1 MIKERATG
9 NGQRATT
16 RVFLVSPWGESDPR
30 EVRGAPDVAYLVQG
44 MREKGWEVRRVAP
57 VEFRLPQA
65 PRLIFLRLEIVL
77 NLLVIPWRGLSLSR
91 RFGKPSLVVCLDG
104 KLVPGALVLSSL
116 TRSGFAKFQHGIKD
130 YLTRKNRFLA
140 FLLNPDVILNYRTG
154 GRLFAIEDG
163 SGAWELG
170 KKNRNMVRLPQARP
184 VHVPDVPREKAFAF
198 CGRLHGIKGAASFLR
213 VARLVKERVPSA
225 GCLVI
230 GTGPLLQQFR
240 EEAWINLLGELP
252 HDEAVSQLARARAL
266 CATAPY
272 GNFTL
277 PVLEAMSSGTVPVAF
292 GVGWTREMIS
302 DAGVVVPHLDEEAM
316 AREVARL
323 LEDDEFFR
331 EKSRAALERAK
342 AFPTWEQRTGEI
354 LDCLE
359 ALCSVS
365 S

>member
-1 MIKERATG
+1 MIRERATSNEELG
-9 NGQRATT
+9 TT
-16 RVFLVSPWGESDPR
+16 RVFLVSPWEESDPK
-30 EVRGAPDVAYLVQG
+30 EVRGAPDIAYLVQG
-44 MREKGWEVRRVAP
+44 MRRKGWELRRIGP
-57 VEFRLPQA
+57 VEFRLPPV
-65 PRLIFLRLEIVL
+65 PRLLLLRLEIIL
-77 NLLVIPWRGLSLSR
+77 NLLVVPWRGLSLSR
-91 RFGKPSLVVCLDG
+91 RFGKPSMVVCLDG
-104 KLVPGALVLSSL
+104 KLVPGAIVLSSL

-154 GRLFAIEDG
+154 GRLFAVEDG

-170 KKNRNMVRLPQARP
+170 KKNRNMVKLSQARP
-184 VHVPDVPREKAFAF
+184 SSVPDVPKEKAFAF

-213 VARLVKERVPSA
+213 VARLVRERVPSA
-225 GCLVI
+225 DCLVI
-230 GTGPLLQQFR
+230 GTGPLVREFR
-240 EEAWINLLGELP
+240 REAWINLLGELP
-252 HDEAVSQLARARAL
+252 HDEAVSQLAKARAL

-292 GVGWTREMIS
+292 GVGWTREMIG
-302 DAGVVVPHLDEEAM
+302 DGGVVVPHLDEETM
-316 AREVARL
+316 ARELARL

-354 LDCLE
+354 LDSLE
-359 ALCSVS
+359 ALCSAGS
-365 S
+365 

>member
-1 MIKERATG
+1 MTG
-9 NGQRATT
+9 KRLI
-16 RVFLVSPWGESDPR
+16 RIFLVSPWGESDPL
-30 EVRGAPDVAYLVQG
+30 EVKGAPDVAYLVQG
-44 MREKGWEVRRVAP
+44 MRGKGWDVRRVAP
-57 VEFRLPQA
+57 VEFCLPPA
-65 PRLIFLRLEIVL
+65 PRLIFLSLEILL
-77 NLLVIPWRGLSLSR
+77 NLLVVSWMGLSLSR
-91 RFGKPSLVVCLDG
+91 KFGKPSLVICLDG
-104 KLVPGALVLSSL
+104 KLVPGAAILSSL

-140 FLLNPDVILNYRTG
+140 FLLNPDVILNYRTR

-170 KKNRNMVRLPQARP
+170 KKKRDMIKLTQARP
-184 VHVPDVPREKAFAF
+184 VRVPDVPKEKIFAF

-230 GTGPLLQQFR
+230 GTGPLVREFR
-240 EEAWINLLGELP
+240 KEAWINLLGELP
-252 HDEAVSQLARARAL
+252 HNEAISQLSRARAL
-266 CATAPY
+266 CATSPY

-292 GVGWTREMIS
+292 GVGWTREMIR
-302 DAGVVVPHLDEEAM
+302 DAGIVVPHLDEKAM
-316 AREVARL
+316 AHEVARL

-331 EKSRAALERAK
+331 EKSRAALERAGE
-342 AFPTWEQRTGEI
+342 FPTWEQRTGEI
-354 LDCLE
+354 LDLLE
-359 ALCSVS
+359 ALCSPS